1 MIIKASSENPLPK
14 PQITCQDTTKIPQDT
29 NKKYQTG
36 MEWRTA
42 QKAEASIEFWQQR
55 KQVEIILI
63 RIFIFDSG
71 LAGSLES
78 DSPPLFPLLASNSLS
93 GGARSESAKAV

>member
-1 MIIKASSENPLPK
+1 
-14 PQITCQDTTKIPQDT
+14 
-29 NKKYQTG
+29 

-78 DSPPLFPLLASNSLS
+78 DNSKYPPFPS
-93 GGARSESAKAV
+93 

>member
-1 MIIKASSENPLPK
+1 MTHGVA
-14 PQITCQDTTKIPQDT
+14 
-29 NKKYQTG
+29 
-36 MEWRTA
+36 
-42 QKAEASIEFWQQR
+42 AEASIEFWQQR

-78 DSPPLFPLLASNSLS
+78 DNSQSPLFPLLASNSLS